1 MNSFVQGV
9 FNLLGFAKSVVVA
22 NKKRSNEKKYY
33 ATKKLRQKGIKVCTK
48 DKVIYTKVE
57 PTGYV
62 LKWCKI
68 LSKFGYV
75 QQTLLDL

>member
-1 MNSFVQGV
+1 MKDFLQGV
-9 FNLLGFAKSVVVA
+9 FDLLGFAKNTIGT
-22 NKKRSNEKKYY
+22 NKKRANEQKYY
-33 ATKKLRQKGIKVCTK
+33 ATKKLRQKGIKVSTK